1 MPMASHLQTVRR
13 AGSRNPHV
21 LVTLAV
27 LALAL
32 PANAEAHVTLS
43 PAFVE
48 AGVEGTILFETPNER
63 AGRATTSL
71 SLEAPAG
78 IVLDEA
84 ASPPGWRLAVTDGV
98 ATWTGGRI
106 ENDAVVAFPLDVT
119 ARTDAGLQV
128 FRAIQGYDDGQVV
141 RWEATLTV
149 LPAAGDEAPSQQLG
163 RAFAAGAVGLAVI
176 AISLLALWRVRQR
189 SLQER

>member
-1 MPMASHLQTVRR
+1 MPTASHLQTVRR
-13 AGSRNPHV
+13 AGSRGPYV
-21 LVTLAV
+21 LVALAV

-32 PANAEAHVTLS
+32 PTAARAHVTLS
-43 PAFVE
+43 PAFLEFGTE
-48 AGVEGTILFETPNER
+48 ATILFETPNER

-78 IVLDEA
+78 IELAEADPPTDWELD
-84 ASPPGWRLAVTDGV
+84 VTDGV

-106 ENDAVVAFPLDVT
+106 ENEDVVSFPLDVT
-119 ARTDAGLQV
+119 ARTEAGLQV
-128 FRAIQGYDDGQVV
+128 FRAVQGYDDGEVV

-149 LPAAGDEAPSQQLG
+149 LPASGDEAPSQRLG
-163 RAFAAGAVGLAVI
+163 RALAAGAVGLAMI
-176 AISLLALWRVRQR
+176 GLSLLVLWRVRRR

>member
-1 MPMASHLQTVRR
+1 MPTASHLQTVRR
-13 AGSRNPHV
+13 AGSRGPYV
-21 LVTLAV
+21 LVALAV

-32 PANAEAHVTLS
+32 PTGARAHVTLS
-43 PAFVE
+43 PAFLEVGTE
-48 AGVEGTILFETPNER
+48 ATILFETPNER

-78 IVLDEA
+78 IELAEADPPTGWELD
-84 ASPPGWRLAVTDGV
+84 VMDGV

-106 ENDAVVAFPLDVT
+106 ENEDVVSFPLDVT
-119 ARTDAGLQV
+119 ARTEAGLQV
-128 FRAIQGYDDGQVV
+128 FRAVQGYDDGEVV

-149 LPAAGDEAPSQQLG
+149 LPASGDEAPSQRLG
-163 RAFAAGAVGLAVI
+163 RALAAGAVGLAVI
-176 AISLLALWRVRQR
+176 GLSLLVLWRVRRR

>member
-1 MPMASHLQTVRR
+1 MPTASHLQTVRR
-13 AGSRNPHV
+13 TGSRGPYV
-21 LVTLAV
+21 LVALAV

-32 PANAEAHVTLS
+32 PTAARAHVTLS
-43 PAFVE
+43 PAFLEFGTE
-48 AGVEGTILFETPNER
+48 ATILFETPNER

-78 IVLDEA
+78 IELAEADPPTDWELD
-84 ASPPGWRLAVTDGV
+84 VTDGV

-106 ENDAVVAFPLDVT
+106 ENEDVVSFPLDVT
-119 ARTDAGLQV
+119 ARTEAGLQA
-128 FRAIQGYDDGQVV
+128 FRAVQGYDDGEVV

-149 LPAAGDEAPSQQLG
+149 LPAGGDETPSQQLG
-163 RAFAAGAVGLAVI
+163 RALAAGAVGLAVI
-176 AISLLALWRVRQR
+176 GLSLLVLWHVRRR